1 MINST
6 NTPTQDQENEFD
18 KFDHN
23 TDDKIRIFNRSPS
36 NCLHKARVILT
47 AYTKEELF

>member
-23 TDDKIRIFNRSPS
+23 TDNKTRIFNKNPS
-36 NCLHKARVILT
+36 NYLHKTRVILT
-47 AYTKEELF
+47 AYTKQELF